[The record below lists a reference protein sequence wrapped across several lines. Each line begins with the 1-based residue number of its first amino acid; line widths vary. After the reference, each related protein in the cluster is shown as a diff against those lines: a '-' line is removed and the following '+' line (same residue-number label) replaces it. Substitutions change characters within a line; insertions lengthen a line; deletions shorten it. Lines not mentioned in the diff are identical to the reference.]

1 MNLLENSLRYTDE
14 GGTVQIIAQHDGGDI
29 KISFEDSSPGVAE
42 HEIPLLFKRMYRGEA
57 SRSRAGGG
65 AGLGLAIVQS
75 IINAHRG
82 IVTVARSALGGLRF
96 DIQFGKQ
103 DRS

>member
-1 MNLLENSLRYTDE
+1 
-14 GGTVQIIAQHDGGDI
+14 
-29 KISFEDSSPGVAE
+29 
-42 HEIPLLFKRMYRGEA
+42 MYRGEA

-82 IVTVARSALGGLRF
+82 TVTVARSALGGLRF